1 MIVHQVL
8 SGAGPRDAIT
18 AEARAFRARFRA
30 WGWGGADVAA
40 RIAPGL
46 SEGFGPFAALAPGTD
61 DVVLIHHSAALP
73 DLDALLALPGR
84 KLLLHHNVTPARWLW
99 DASPVVAAHCAL
111 GREQLPQLIRA
122 CSVTAA
128 DSAFNAAELTALGA
142 ARAEVVPLLVDLA
155 PLGRPGS
162 RPRGAMTAAHV
173 LFVGRLSPHKRQ
185 DQVIEAFAL
194 YRAVRAP
201 EARLTLIGEP
211 LTGAYADELRALGER
226 HAPGAVTVRS
236 GLTVAELG
244 DAYRAADVFLCLS
257 EHEGFCVPLLEAM
270 ALEVPVIARA
280 VGAVPEVAGN
290 AALLLDDDDPA
301 LVAELLHL
309 VAVDSELRDALV
321 RRGRE
326 RVRAFA
332 PDLVAGRLREVV
344 LAARNGG

>member
-18 AEARAFRARFRA
+18 AEARAFRSRFRA
-30 WGWGGADVAA
+30 WGWDGADVAA

-46 SEGFGPFAALAPGTD
+46 GGGFGPSAGLAPGQD

-111 GREQLPQLIRA
+111 GREQLPELIRA
-122 CSVTAA
+122 CPVTAA
-128 DSAFNAAELTALGA
+128 DSAYNAAELIALGA
-142 ARAEVVPLLVDLA
+142 ARAEVVPVLVDLT
-155 PLGRPGS
+155 PLGPPALGDPSAGRAP
-162 RPRGAMTAAHV
+162 HV

-185 DQVIEAFAL
+185 DRVIEAFAL

-211 LTGAYADELRALGER
+211 LTDAYARELRALGER

-236 GLTVAELG
+236 GLTAIELG
-244 DAYRAADVFLCLS
+244 HAYRAADVFLCLS

-280 VGAVPEVAGN
+280 VGAVPEVAGD
-290 AALLLDDDDPA
+290 AAVMLDDDDPA
-301 LVAELLHL
+301 FVSELLHL
-309 VAVDSELRDALV
+309 VAGDGALRDELV

-332 PDLVAGRLREVV
+332 PDVVAARLREVV
-344 LAARNGG
+344 LAAGNAG

>member
-46 SEGFGPFAALAPGTD
+46 GGGFAPFAGLAPGVD

-84 KLLLHHNVTPARWLW
+84 RLLLHHNVTPARWLW

-111 GREQLPQLIRA
+111 GREQLPELIRA
-122 CSVTAA
+122 CPVTAA

-142 ARAEVVPLLVDLA
+142 PRAEVVPLLVDLA
-155 PLGRPGS
+155 PLGLPGPRPG
-162 RPRGAMTAAHV
+162 GAVAAPQV

-185 DQVIEAFAL
+185 DLIIEAFAL
-194 YRAVRAP
+194 YRAARAP
-201 EARLTLIGEP
+201 GARLTLIGEP

-226 HAPGAVTVRS
+226 LAPGAVTVRS
-236 GLTVAELG
+236 GLTVAEVG

-280 VGAVPEVAGN
+280 VGAIPEVAGD
-290 AALLLDDDDPA
+290 AALLLDEDDPA
-301 LVAELLHL
+301 LVSELLHL
-309 VAVDSELRDALV
+309 VAADGELRDELV

-326 RVRAFA
+326 RVRVFA
-332 PDLVAGRLREVV
+332 PDVVAGRLREVV
-344 LAARNGG
+344 LAAGNGG